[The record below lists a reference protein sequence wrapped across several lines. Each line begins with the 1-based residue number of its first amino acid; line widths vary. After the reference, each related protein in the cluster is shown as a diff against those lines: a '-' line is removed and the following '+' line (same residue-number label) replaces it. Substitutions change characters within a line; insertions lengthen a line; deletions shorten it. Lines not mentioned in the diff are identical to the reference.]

1 MDLSTLNDRQREA
14 LLYNEG
20 PLLILAGAGSGKTKV
35 VTNKIAYLIE
45 NGIPS
50 WKILAITFTNKA
62 AKEMK
67 TRVGKLI
74 DNDIDAMWIGTF
86 HSICLRILRKN
97 IEVLGY
103 KSNYTIYD
111 RKDQST
117 LVKDAL
123 KDLNL
128 SKDIYSNNS
137 IISQI
142 SMMKNEEISPK
153 EAEAECKDDIYKL
166 NVAKIYAYYENKL
179 KENNALDF
187 DDLII
192 KAVEILRDYR
202 EVRDFYQNKF
212 EYVFVDEYQDTNTIQ
227 YKLIK
232 YLAGD
237 DPKLTVVG
245 DNDQSIYKWRGAD
258 INNILNFQEDFSGA
272 KIIKLEQNYRSSQ
285 KILDTANSLIKN
297 NPTKF
302 KKNLWTEKK
311 GGSEVSYREF
321 NSSDEESYEIKNEIL
336 KLNYKGRSFDDM
348 AILYRTNAQSRAFEE
363 KLMRE
368 GINYKIV
375 GGLRFYD
382 RAEIKDILAYL
393 KVINNPND
401 EIALKRIINTPKRGI
416 GDTTVEE
423 IDGFAAS
430 HNKSIFE
437 VISSLDENDL
447 NLRSEKN
454 LKAFAASINLFLK
467 RKKGLPL
474 YKLLELILEET
485 EYVHKLEKEGTVEAR
500 GRIDNINELMS
511 NLMSYPDNYSLEE
524 YLGEMS
530 LLTDLDKTSGNKG
543 VSLMTV
549 HAAKGLE
556 FSVVFLV
563 GMEEGLF
570 PIIRDLEVEE
580 DIEEERRLCYV
591 AVTRA
596 KDLLYI
602 SSCKTRFLYGKSTP
616 KLRSRFIN
624 EMEEAIENFKGGDE
638 KLIRVIDYNDD
649 SKTKAYDSP
658 YKEKFKGETYKKSEN
673 KKERPKIQATIN
685 VGDKVS
691 HKIFGKGMVVGKK
704 EKDGDFELV
713 VSFDKKGLKKLM
725 QSFAPLKVES

>member
-45 NGIPS
+45 NGIQS

-86 HSICLRILRKN
+86 HSICLRVLRKN

-111 RKDQST
+111 RQDQST

-128 SKDIYSNNS
+128 SKDIYSKNS

-142 SMMKNEEISPK
+142 SMMKNEEVSPK
-153 EAEAECKDDIYKL
+153 EAEAEFKDDIYKL
-166 NVAKIYAYYENKL
+166 NVAKIYAYYEKKL

-192 KAVEILRDYR
+192 KTVEILRDYK

-212 EYVFVDEYQDTNTIQ
+212 EYVFVDEYQDTNSIQ

-258 INNILNFQEDFSGA
+258 INNILNFQEDFPGA

-285 KILDTANSLIKN
+285 KILDTANALIKN
-297 NPTKF
+297 NPAKF
-302 KKNLWTEKK
+302 KKNLWTERK

-321 NSSDEESYEIKNEIL
+321 NSSDEESYEISNQIL
-336 KLNYKGRSFDDM
+336 KLNYKGKSFDDM
-348 AILYRTNAQSRAFEE
+348 AILYRTNAQSRTFEE

-423 IDGFAAS
+423 IEGYAAS

-437 VISSLDENDL
+437 VISSLDESDL
-447 NLRSEKN
+447 NLRSEKSI
-454 LKAFAASINLFLK
+454 KAFVSSINLFLE
-467 RKKGLPL
+467 RKKDLPL
-474 YKLLELILEET
+474 YKLLELVLKET

-500 GRIDNINELMS
+500 GRIDNVNELMS

-556 FSVVFLV
+556 FSIVFLV

-638 KLIRVIDYNDD
+638 KLLRVINYNDD
-649 SKTKAYDSP
+649 SKTKTYDSP
-658 YKEKFKGETYKKSEN
+658 YREKFKGETYKKSEN
-673 KKERPKIQATIN
+673 KKEKPKIQTTIN

-725 QSFAPLKVES
+725 QSFAPLKVEN